1 MVVTITAPIYPRKF
15 TVGVVGLQLKY
26 MDFVQTMEDAVT
38 IKAVPLTN
46 QEHPL
51 SCKDTVR
58 LYCKQKHYHLSLSFI
73 YIYNE
78 TCLNLTSLGP
88 GYLFKIDR
96 GSVYIG

>member
-1 MVVTITAPIYPRKF
+1 MFFKSNGAQLSMIIYSFFYFLADRNKMVVTITAPIYPRKF

-73 YIYNE
+73 YIQ
-78 TCLNLTSLGP
+78 
-88 GYLFKIDR
+88 
-96 GSVYIG
+96 